1 MNPLPLELLRC
12 VQAGSS
18 RRICRGKLAIRDWG
32 FVCLQCGHEYAQVQD
47 VPILKP
53 SLKDREN
60 WYGQANAHY
69 QENYSGRSRSVDIKT
84 EYLIAERSLMAQLV
98 REQRIE
104 GYCLE
109 IGCGTG
115 IFAEAVPR
123 FLGLDYSLEL
133 LLAEGFSRW
142 PRICG
147 DARLL
152 PLGDA
157 SMSCIFTFNS
167 LEHVP
172 EVDLAFEEMDR
183 VLATNGLL
191 VLKPAWHCA
200 RYVTELIHLR
210 KYRELNWRKKSVK
223 MLLPLIKSR
232 PFKLLRRLPSR
243 LWRSLTSGRP
253 SQLRWTMLNPNP
265 NELWRGGDVDAVTSL
280 DSHEA
285 ILYYRSRGYHCLS
298 HATILRRLLAGHD
311 MVILRKTAT
320 RCSSE
325 AIRRSRKRRLSASG
339 ILFGRCSKQDHA
351 NIT

>member
-1 MNPLPLELLRC
+1 MNPLPLDLLRC
-12 VQAGSS
+12 VQPDCSGRA
-18 RRICRGKLAIRDWG
+18 CRGKLAIRDRI
-32 FVCLQCGHEYAQVQD
+32 FLCLQCGHGYSQNED

-53 SLKDREN
+53 GMEHQGK
-60 WYGQANAHY
+60 WYAQVGTWY
-69 QENYSGRSRSVDIKT
+69 EKVYSGRSRSVDIKT
-84 EYLIAERSLMAQLV
+84 DYLIAERSLMAQLV

-115 IFAEAVPR
+115 IFAETVPR

-152 PLGDA
+152 PLADA
-157 SMSCIFTFNS
+157 SMGCIFTFNS

-172 EVDLAFEEMDR
+172 EVHLAFEEMDR

-210 KYRELNWRKKSVK
+210 KYRELNLRKKFVK

-285 ILYYRSRGYHCLS
+285 ILYYRSRGYRCLS
-298 HATILRRLLAGHD
+298 HPTMLRRLLAGHD

-325 AIRRSRKRRLSASG
+325 NIRRSRKRRLSPSG